1 MATDDPEPAPSR
13 ELLLDAVE
21 ALMRESGYAAVTSRR
36 VAAKAGL
43 KPQLVHYY
51 FRTMDDLFL
60 AAFHRLA
67 KEVIGRQD
75 AVEASERP
83 LREMWRILTDSRYR
97 LLISEFVA
105 LGNHR
110 SRVGAEF
117 IKFGDQLRQ
126 KQVAVMARVLAR
138 NGLSHFP
145 WSPAFAAILLHSLAR
160 FLAVEGELGVSEGHG
175 DALAVVNWYIDRYD
189 GVDPAIHARIAAL
202 EAENERL
209 RRRLE
214 EVEGRGI

>member
-1 MATDDPEPAPSR
+1 MTAQNPSSATSR
-13 ELLLDAVE
+13 EMLLDAAE
-21 ALMRESGYAAVTSRR
+21 ALMRESGYAAVTSRQ

-67 KEVIGRQD
+67 TDIIARQD
-75 AVEASERP
+75 AVDTSDRP
-83 LREMWRILTDSRYR
+83 LRAMWTILTDSRYR

-110 SRVGAEF
+110 PAIRAEF
-117 IKFGDQLRQ
+117 IQFGDHLRQ
-126 KQVAVMARVLAR
+126 KQVAVMARVLASH
-138 NGLSHFP
+138 NLSEFP

-160 FLAVEGELGVSEGHG
+160 FLAAENELGVSEGHA
-175 DALAVVNWYIDRYD
+175 DALSVVNWYIERYD
-189 GVDPAIHARIAAL
+189 VAENLLAARLTML
-202 EAENERL
+202 EAENAEL
-209 RRRLE
+209 RRRLG
-214 EVEGRGI
+214 EVGPG

>member
-1 MATDDPEPAPSR
+1 MTAQNTNSASSR
-13 ELLLDAVE
+13 DMLLDAAE
-21 ALMRESGYAAVTSRR
+21 ALMRESGYAAVTSRQ

-67 KEVIGRQD
+67 TDIIARQD
-75 AVEASERP
+75 AVEASDRP
-83 LREMWRILTDSRYR
+83 LRAMWTILTDSRYR

-110 SRVGAEF
+110 PAIRAEF
-117 IKFGDQLRQ
+117 IQFGDQLRQ
-126 KQVAVMARVLAR
+126 QQVAVMGRVLAR
-138 NGLSHFP
+138 HNLPEFP

-160 FLAVEGELGVSEGHG
+160 FLAAENELGVSAGHA
-175 DALAVVNWYIDRYD
+175 DALSVVNWYIERYD
-189 GVDPAIHARIAAL
+189 GADNALNARLAAL
-202 EAENERL
+202 EAENAEL

-214 EVEGRGI
+214 KR

>member
-1 MATDDPEPAPSR
+1 MEADSPEPAPSR

-36 VAAKAGL
+36 VAARAGL

-51 FRTMDDLFL
+51 FQTMDDLFL
-60 AAFHRLA
+60 AAFHRVA
-67 KEVIGRQD
+67 EDIIGRQD
-75 AVEASERP
+75 AVEASEHP
-83 LREMWRILTDSRYR
+83 LRAMWSILTDSRYR

-117 IKFGDQLRQ
+117 IRFGDQLRQ
-126 KQVAVMARVLAR
+126 KQVAAMARVLAR
-138 NGLSHFP
+138 NSLSCFP

-160 FLAVEGELGVSEGHG
+160 FLAVESELGVSEGHG

-189 GVDPAIHARIAAL
+189 GVDPPMHTRIAAL
-202 EAENERL
+202 EAENARL
-209 RRRLE
+209 RRRLG
-214 EVEGRGI
+214 EVEGSAT